1 MEAITPVILALIG
14 AYLALGIP
22 VGIAFI
28 ARGVDRIDPGM
39 AASPKRVRLVI
50 LPGAIALWPILLAK
64 WIRAPKH
71 PHPAKAVRP

>member
-28 ARGVDRIDPGM
+28 ARGVDRIDPAMGS
-39 AASPKRVRLVI
+39 SPKRVRLVI
-50 LPGAIALWPILLAK
+50 LPGAVALWPILLVK
-64 WIRAPKH
+64 WVRAPKH
-71 PHPAKAVRP
+71 PTPTEHHA